1 MYSVKSKL
9 KNGFDVIVQS
19 ENSEYL
25 IRMNEPGFDGP
36 MDVFASAFSG
46 CILMCVKGY
55 FFRKYGLNDLEATI
69 ELDVDYENR
78 KYIAKIEVYYPEFS
92 KEDEE
97 GVLANIKER
106 CKISHLMSEDIERIY
121 TIEKKIN

>member
-1 MYSVKSKL
+1 
-9 KNGFDVIVQS
+9 
-19 ENSEYL
+19 
-25 IRMNEPGFDGP
+25 
-36 MDVFASAFSG
+36 MDLWTFFSSAFSS

-78 KYIAKIEVYYPEFS
+78 KYIAKIEVDYPEFS

-97 GVLANIKER
+97 GVLENIKER
-106 CKISHLMSEDIERIY
+106 CKISHLMAEDIERIY
-121 TIEKKIN
+121 IIEKKIN